1 LGSRRGGIAGKI
13 RPLMSQEL
21 GFFQRLVLAFVAFF
35 YVLANRGFA
44 ARVRELRERERLRA
58 SLPPN
63 ERTSARAPASQAEPP
78 PPADRAEAAP
88 PAARR
93 EVAMVAARPEGA
105 EALHLLSLLQR
116 DGRLVDF
123 LAEDLTGFS
132 DAEIGAAARTVHEGC
147 KKVMSDYLTLEPV
160 LRESEGASVALAA
173 GFDPAAIRLTGNV
186 VGDPPFRGT
195 VRHHGWR
202 AAEVRIPEPPPG
214 IGRVVA
220 PAEVEL

>member
-1 LGSRRGGIAGKI
+1 
-13 RPLMSQEL
+13 MSQEL

-44 ARVRELRERERLRA
+44 TRVRELRERERRG
-58 SLPPN
+58 SLPAN
-63 ERTSARAPASQAEPP
+63 QRTASAAEP
-78 PPADRAEAAP
+78 AASP
-88 PAARR
+88 QPRPAAQR
-93 EVAMVAARPEGA
+93 EVPMVPARPQGA

-132 DAEIGAAARTVHEGC
+132 DAEIGAAARAVHEGC
-147 KKVMSDYLTLEPV
+147 KKVVHTYLTLEPV
-160 LRESEGASVALAA
+160 LRDPEGASVAVPA
-173 GFDPAAIRLTGNV
+173 GFDPAAVRLTGNV

-195 VRHHGWR
+195 LRHHGWR
-202 AAEVRIPEPPPG
+202 AADVRFPEPPPG
-214 IGRVVA
+214 EGRVVA